1 MATEKR
7 ARKKAARDAVLEA
20 QAAEARRRK
29 YARLGAVGLVIAL
42 VVGLALVSGG
52 DDDGAQPGDAAGDAQ
67 TEEVACGGER
77 PAEPSSQQ
85 YDGPPD
91 LEVEPGVDYR
101 AVIHTS
107 CGDIEIDLL
116 EDTAPASVANFVF
129 LAEEGFYTGLIWHR
143 VEQNAV
149 IQTGD
154 PNGQNG
160 EEPDGPGYS
169 VPDEFPDSGSE
180 YIFGTVGMAN
190 AGPGTTGSQFF
201 VVVHDPDKS
210 CNAEGEL
217 LKGDAADDPARG
229 NYCPA
234 GYQPLYS
241 IFAQVAPESFET
253 LLTIAREPT
262 RAGNDPVEAVK
273 PVDPIYIESIEI
285 TRT

>member
-7 ARKKAARDAVLEA
+7 ARKKAARDALLEA

-29 YARLGAVGLVIAL
+29 YARLGGVGLVIAL
-42 VVGLALVSGG
+42 VVGLALASGG
-52 DDDGAQPGDAAGDAQ
+52 EDNGGQPNDAAGDAQ
-67 TEEVACGGER
+67 SEEVACGGEK
-77 PAEPSSQQ
+77 PAEPTSQQ
-85 YDGPPD
+85 YDSPPEP
-91 LEVEPGVDYR
+91 EVEPGVDYG
-101 AVIHTS
+101 AVIRTS
-107 CGDIEIDLL
+107 CGDIELDLL
-116 EDTAPASVANFVF
+116 EDKAPASVANFVF
-129 LAEEGFYTGLIWHR
+129 LAEEGFYNGLIWHR

-169 VPDEFPDSGSE
+169 IPDEFPERGSE
-180 YIFGTVGMAN
+180 YVFGTVGMAN

-201 VVVHDPDKS
+201 VVVHDPKKS
-210 CNAEGEL
+210 CNAKGEL
-217 LKGDAADDPARG
+217 LKGEAAKDPERG
-229 NYCPA
+229 SYCPA

-241 IFAQVAPESFET
+241 IFAEVDPESFET
-253 LLTIAREPT
+253 LLTIAKEPT